1 MIDCNSKRMFPISF
15 NCLLYYLIIYFLN
28 YLEVLIK
35 LLHLY
40 STKLNNCKQGLIMDE
55 LLAEEKINSLNIGD
69 RIKILRMGQKRTLQ
83 EIADAS
89 ELSRSMISKIENN
102 KAIPS
107 VAALVK
113 IAKALGTNISGLLE
127 QNEFLNAIITP
138 RKKAE
143 ENLASTDKGYFIY
156 PYASDY
162 HEKKMQ
168 PFLFVARKGEVKA
181 HEVSHEGEE
190 FIYIIRG
197 QMKMQ
202 VGEVEY
208 VLKTGDS
215 LYFNSLQK
223 HGIMPV
229 SDEVMYL
236 DIFV

>member
-1 MIDCNSKRMFPISF
+1 MIAEPF
-15 NCLLYYLIIYFLN
+15 LI
-28 YLEVLIK
+28 
-35 LLHLY
+35 
-40 STKLNNCKQGLIMDE
+40 
-55 LLAEEKINSLNIGD
+55 EEKINNLNIGD
-69 RIKILRMGQKRTLQ
+69 RIRILRSNQKRTLQ

-113 IAKALGTNISGLLE
+113 IAQALGTNISSLLE
-127 QNEFLNAIITP
+127 QNEFLSAIVTS

-143 ENLASTDKGYFIY
+143 ENLAPTDKGYYIY

-168 PFLFVARKGEVKA
+168 PFLFVARKGEVKQ

-208 VLKTGDS
+208 LLQTGDT
-215 LYFNSLQK
+215 LYFSSLQK

-229 SDEVMYL
+229 TDEVMYL
-236 DIFV
+236 DIFI

>member
-1 MIDCNSKRMFPISF
+1 MD
-15 NCLLYYLIIYFLN
+15 LLL
-28 YLEVLIK
+28 
-35 LLHLY
+35 
-40 STKLNNCKQGLIMDE
+40 DE
-55 LLAEEKINSLNIGD
+55 KDLKLNIGD
-69 RIKILRMGQKRTLQ
+69 RIKALRLSQKRTMQ

-89 ELSRSMISKIENN
+89 DLSKSMISKIENN

-113 IAKALGTNISGLLE
+113 LSKSLGTNISSLLE
-127 QNEFLNAIITP
+127 EDGFLNAIVTTREKALGNLTP
-138 RKKAE
+138 
-143 ENLASTDKGYFIY
+143 TDKGYAIY
-156 PYASDY
+156 PYASGY

-168 PFLFVARKGEVKA
+168 PFLFVAKKGEVIP

-197 QMKMQ
+197 EMKMQ

-208 VLKTGDS
+208 LLSTGDS
-215 LYFNSLQK
+215 LYFNSIQK

-229 SDEVMYL
+229 SAEVTYL

>member
-1 MIDCNSKRMFPISF
+1 MPTVIDF
-15 NCLLYYLIIYFLN
+15 
-28 YLEVLIK
+28 
-35 LLHLY
+35 
-40 STKLNNCKQGLIMDE
+40 
-55 LLAEEKINSLNIGD
+55 EEKINNLKIGD
-69 RIKILRMGQKRTLQ
+69 RIRIMRSNQKRTLQ

-102 KAIPS
+102 KAVPS

-113 IAKALGTNISGLLE
+113 VAQALGTNISSLLE
-127 QNEFLNAIITP
+127 HDAFLSAIMTT

-143 ENLASTDKGYFIY
+143 ENLTSTDKGYYIY
-156 PYASDY
+156 PYGSEY

-168 PFLFVARKGEVKA
+168 PFLFVARKGEVKP
-181 HEVSHEGEE
+181 HELSHEGEE
-190 FIYIIRG
+190 FIYVISG

-202 VGEVEY
+202 VGEIEY
-208 VLKTGDS
+208 LLKTGDS

-229 SDEVMYL
+229 SMEVVYL